1 MKLKHYLYLALPL
14 TLLVPAV
21 GAATPDA
28 PAPTYTEINTSANV
42 NMGYG
47 GVKWTLGDSL
57 VPELVAGYR
66 YASVTNSGATQGGD
80 LSISVKI
87 TGKTQLNN
95 LIHLGKLRAKYL
107 NGIDYLQG
115 EVGGGWD
122 FAKNGPFAGVGAQ
135 GPYVNAGVDYD
146 FTGVNSFSK
155 SFSPY
160 AGFNSIGIY
169 NRPHA
174 SAVNAATGCTPWPL
188 QDQYIAAYAAIP
200 PTDNFTEFA
209 AWRLLGQQYANTRT
223 PTTCDIQMGG
233 KVPSST

>member
-1 MKLKHYLYLALPL
+1 
-14 TLLVPAV
+14 
-21 GAATPDA
+21 
-28 PAPTYTEINTSANV
+28 
-42 NMGYG
+42 MGYG

-66 YASVTNSGATQGGD
+66 FASVTNNGATQGGD
-80 LSISVKI
+80 LSMSVKI

-95 LIHLGKLRAKYL
+95 LIHLGKLRAKYF

-122 FAKNGPFAGVGAQ
+122 FAKNGVFAGVSAQ
-135 GPYVNAGVDYD
+135 GPFVNTGVDYD

-169 NRPHA
+169 SKPHKDLTKA
-174 SAVNAATGCTPWPL
+174 DPCRAAMDANNAANAAVSSSLT
-188 QDQYIAAYAAIP
+188 YIAAIDNYLRAKNAGCQAIY
-200 PTDNFTEFA
+200 PTAPN
-209 AWRLLGQQYANTRT
+209 
-223 PTTCDIQMGG
+223 
-233 KVPSST
+233 

>member
-1 MKLKHYLYLALPL
+1 MNFKPYLYFALPIAL
-14 TLLVPAV
+14 IAPTIAAGVPQDPV
-21 GAATPDA
+21 
-28 PAPTYTEINTSANV
+28 APTYTETNTSANS

-66 YASVTNSGATQGGD
+66 FASVTNNGATQGGD
-80 LSISVKI
+80 LSMSVKI

-95 LIHLGKLRAKYL
+95 LIHLGKLRAKYF

-122 FAKNGPFAGVGAQ
+122 FAKNGVFAGVSAQ
-135 GPYVNAGVDYD
+135 GPFVNTGVDYD

-169 NRPHA
+169 SKPHKYLTKA
-174 SAVNAATGCTPWPL
+174 DPCKAAMDANIAANAAITSADTDQHAITVYNDTVNAGCQAT
-188 QDQYIAAYAAIP
+188 P
-200 PTDNFTEFA
+200 PPFDFS
-209 AWRLLGQQYANTRT
+209 G
-223 PTTCDIQMGG
+223 
-233 KVPSST
+233 

>member
-1 MKLKHYLYLALPL
+1 MNFKPYLYFALPIAL
-14 TLLVPAV
+14 IAPTI
-21 GAATPDA
+21 AAGVQQEPV
-28 PAPTYTEINTSANV
+28 APTYTETNTSANS

-66 YASVTNSGATQGGD
+66 FASVTNNGATQGGD
-80 LSISVKI
+80 LSMSVKI

-95 LIHLGKLRAKYL
+95 LIHLGKLRAKYF

-122 FAKNGPFAGVGAQ
+122 FAKNGVFAGVSAQ
-135 GPYVNAGVDYD
+135 GPFVNTGVDYD

-169 NRPHA
+169 SRPHNIPTDPCTA
-174 SAVNAATGCTPWPL
+174 LTSAWNNALSAYNAAPSYDQVNRSYLDRSANAALTAATSHGCPTPN
-188 QDQYIAAYAAIP
+188 A
-200 PTDNFTEFA
+200 
-209 AWRLLGQQYANTRT
+209 G
-223 PTTCDIQMGG
+223 
-233 KVPSST
+233 

>member
-1 MKLKHYLYLALPL
+1 MKFKPYFYLALPIAL
-14 TLLVPAV
+14 I
-21 GAATPDA
+21 A
-28 PAPTYTEINTSANV
+28 PIASGTDVNTSANS

-66 YASVTNSGATQGGD
+66 FASVTNNGATQGGD
-80 LSISVKI
+80 LSMSVKI

-95 LIHLGKLRAKYL
+95 LIHLGKLRAKYF

-122 FAKNGPFAGVGAQ
+122 FAKSGMFAGVSAQ
-135 GPYVNAGVDYD
+135 GPFVNTGVDYD
-146 FTGVNSFSK
+146 FSGANSFSK

-169 NRPHA
+169 SRPHTSEPTSGTCPDA
-174 SAVNAATGCTPWPL
+174 FKTQYLAAYNAIPDSGNNTTQWAIF
-188 QDQYIAAYAAIP
+188 DAMSSQYIQNAC
-200 PTDNFTEFA
+200 TFT
-209 AWRLLGQQYANTRT
+209 
-223 PTTCDIQMGG
+223 MHG
-233 KVPSST
+233 KLRNNPA